1 MASRPPQAAPRL
13 EREAWHALGVE
24 SVAAALGSDLAA
36 GLSRAEAARRLAEA
50 GPNLLPET
58 GPPGALRLLLHQFAS
73 ILVYVLLAAA
83 LVSLFLGDILEAAS
97 ILVIAVLNAAL
108 GFAQEYRAERALS
121 ALKALSAPSATVLR
135 EGAPA
140 RVAAAD
146 IVPGDVL
153 LLEAGDVVAADARVV
168 ASSGLAAAEALLTG
182 ESVPVDKL
190 PDAVAGDVQLPERS
204 SMVYQGTLVSR
215 GRGRALVVSTGGW
228 TEMGRIAGL
237 VSRQRREE
245 TPLQR
250 ELSRVG
256 RYLLLVAAL
265 LCAFVFLVGVL
276 RGIAASEMF
285 LTAASLAVAAIPE
298 GLPAAATIVLALGV
312 QRMAQRHV
320 IVRRLSSVETLGT
333 VTTIFTDKT
342 GTLTLNRMTV
352 QETWAAGSEDD
363 LLRIAVLCNNASLGD
378 ESGEA
383 TGDPT
388 EVALLVFARERGLDA
403 TPAQKRSPRELE
415 LPFDAARA
423 RMTVVV
429 RAPRAGR
436 LALVKGAPDVIVGRS
451 TAIGAAPAT
460 PEEREAVL
468 RRAAGMAQRGM
479 RVLAFAQRTLA
490 DGAGEEEME
499 RDLTLVGLIG
509 LADPLR
515 PEAPEAIET
524 ARQAGIHIVMLTG
537 DQPATAASIGR
548 ALGLEDEV
556 VSGRDVEEL
565 ALADLRQKMATANV
579 FARVTS
585 DHKLRIIQA
594 ARGEGEIVAM
604 TGDGVNDAPALRAAD
619 IGVAMGL
626 GGTDVARE
634 ASDMILTDDNFSSIV
649 AAVEEGR
656 AIHANIRRF
665 IHFLLSCN
673 AAEIAVIFIVLL
685 AAGESALTPLQILF
699 VNLLTDG
706 LPALALGME
715 PAAPG
720 LMQRRPRPPRR
731 VGGLVSAR
739 SLVPIA
745 GIGGLIA
752 VATLAAYGVGRA
764 WEDAELAG
772 HLAFATLVGS
782 QLAAS
787 LVFRSE
793 SEVILRLRRNAW
805 LAGAIA
811 VSLVTLLGA
820 FYVPVLSAAFDA
832 EPLSAGQWAVVA
844 ALSLIPLLGGEAA
857 KLTRLTQRLNL
868 LPEAP

>member
-1 MASRPPQAAPRL
+1 MASRVPQAASTL

-50 GPNLLPET
+50 GPNLLPEA

-83 LVSLFLGDILEAAS
+83 LVSFFLGDFLEAAS

-135 EGAPA
+135 EGSPL

-153 LLEAGDVVAADARVV
+153 PLEAGDVVAADARVV

-320 IVRRLSSVETLGT
+320 IVRRLSSVETLGA

-352 QETWAAGSEDD
+352 QETWAASSEDD
-363 LLRIAVLCNNASLGD
+363 LLRVAVLCNNASLEDGD
-378 ESGEA
+378 IPAS
-383 TGDPT
+383 GDPT
-388 EVALLVFARERGLDA
+388 EVALL
-403 TPAQKRSPRELE
+403 T
-415 LPFDAARA
+415 
-423 RMTVVV
+423 
-429 RAPRAGR
+429 
-436 LALVKGAPDVIVGRS
+436 
-451 TAIGAAPAT
+451 
-460 PEEREAVL
+460 
-468 RRAAGMAQRGM
+468 
-479 RVLAFAQRTLA
+479 
-490 DGAGEEEME
+490 
-499 RDLTLVGLIG
+499 
-509 LADPLR
+509 
-515 PEAPEAIET
+515 
-524 ARQAGIHIVMLTG
+524 
-537 DQPATAASIGR
+537 
-548 ALGLEDEV
+548 
-556 VSGRDVEEL
+556 
-565 ALADLRQKMATANV
+565 
-579 FARVTS
+579 
-585 DHKLRIIQA
+585 
-594 ARGEGEIVAM
+594 
-604 TGDGVNDAPALRAAD
+604 
-619 IGVAMGL
+619 
-626 GGTDVARE
+626 
-634 ASDMILTDDNFSSIV
+634 
-649 AAVEEGR
+649 
-656 AIHANIRRF
+656 
-665 IHFLLSCN
+665 
-673 AAEIAVIFIVLL
+673 
-685 AAGESALTPLQILF
+685 
-699 VNLLTDG
+699 
-706 LPALALGME
+706 
-715 PAAPG
+715 
-720 LMQRRPRPPRR
+720 
-731 VGGLVSAR
+731 
-739 SLVPIA
+739 
-745 GIGGLIA
+745 
-752 VATLAAYGVGRA
+752 
-764 WEDAELAG
+764 
-772 HLAFATLVGS
+772 
-782 QLAAS
+782 
-787 LVFRSE
+787 
-793 SEVILRLRRNAW
+793 
-805 LAGAIA
+805 
-811 VSLVTLLGA
+811 
-820 FYVPVLSAAFDA
+820 
-832 EPLSAGQWAVVA
+832 WA
-844 ALSLIPLLGGEAA
+844 
-857 KLTRLTQRLNL
+857 
-868 LPEAP
+868 